1 MELII
6 TINDDDAKT
15 ILDQVQAA
23 YGWNGLTPEEI
34 AAKLCDE
41 IKHDIAQRAVAGQDA
56 LDRAAKASEVRS
68 VTERSLSV
76 ALK

>member
-6 TINDDDAKT
+6 TINDSDAKT

-23 YGWNGLTPEEI
+23 YGWNGLSPEEI

-41 IKHDIAQRAVAGQDA
+41 IKHDIARRAVSGQDA
-56 LDRAAKASEVRS
+56 LDRAAKSAEVQA
-68 VTERSLSV
+68 VTERSLTV

>member
-15 ILDQVQAA
+15 ILEQVQAA
-23 YGWNGLTPEEI
+23 YGWNGLSPEEI

-41 IKHDIAQRAVAGQDA
+41 IKRDIAQRAVSGHEA
-56 LDRAAKASEVRS
+56 LERAAKATEVRS
-68 VTERSLSV
+68 ITERSLSV
-76 ALK
+76 SLK